1 MPTITYPLDITGVS
15 PLNLVTDEQ
24 HAVTEANFWNYNFI
38 VPHCAP
44 FFITNLKVRHYNLT
58 EVVELVEGIDYFPT
72 LQYIGATRSIGRVLY
87 GAITLNRTI
96 TSGIVSIDYQT
107 LGGEWIA
114 NRDIVLRNLAE
125 IVYNPRLTVWETV
138 TDKQAVFPPMDHEQD
153 LDTLYG
159 LKELIDSILGVGNVI
174 VENRDQLGI
183 VKHLTNYDNPHKV
196 SKEQLGI
203 PRIGN
208 WGMAT
213 NEQIDEHIDT
223 ESLINPST
231 LHYALSSYRS
241 GINDINERLNLLTTQ
256 LNNHTLD
263 SDAHGLAI
271 VRQSIVETQG
281 ELQAFKLAISQT
293 LYTLSQSINS
303 HISDIEN
310 PHDVTKAQIGLNLV
324 ENIALA
330 SDDEVSNRERINKHV
345 TLKQLIALLESW
357 GGFAPTTDYAITATT
372 TIAYEGDSVYC
383 SVLAPNSPDGEV
395 VYWFIG
401 HITTNDA
408 DFVGVSGS
416 ATIINGQAAVEV
428 IPLIDPNNES
438 DEYFTVKLRKDSPTG
453 DVVATTSTI
462 RLSNTSSTATYQV
475 VPFTTLIGRGES
487 TPVSITTTE
496 IPNGTLIYWT
506 IEHLSTLSSDF
517 VRNTGVVQ
525 IVSNSAGF
533 TLETV
538 ASTVSRLRE
547 SFRIQLRLGSISG
560 TILATSDV
568 LSLKETVTWFTLRSG
583 HGVMD
588 ATIPITVDS
597 VLIRSYKDSLPRRTI
612 RKVVLPQE
620 YDLFLARSHC
630 TPNDPN
636 VALRP
641 GPFYVL
647 MWKNSLPRRVIR

>member
-1 MPTITYPLDITGVS
+1 MSTITYPLDITGVS

-58 EVVELVEGIDYFPT
+58 EVVELKEGIDYFTT

-96 TSGIVSIDYQT
+96 TSGIISIDYQT
-107 LGGEWIA
+107 LGGEWVA

-159 LKELIDSILGVGNVI
+159 LKELIDSILGIGNVI

-183 VKHLTNYDNPHKV
+183 VKHLTNYDNPHRVTKD
-196 SKEQLGI
+196 QLGI

-213 NEQIDEHIDT
+213 LEQIDEHIDT

-231 LHYALSSYRS
+231 LHYALAQYRS
-241 GINDINERLNLLTTQ
+241 GIDDINQRLNLLKSQ
-256 LNNHTLD
+256 IDNHILNN
-263 SDAHGLAI
+263 DAHGLAI
-271 VRQSIVETQG
+271 VRESIIALND
-281 ELQAFKLAISQT
+281 ELQAFKIAINQT
-293 LYTLSQSINS
+293 LYALSQSVTS
-303 HISDIEN
+303 HINDVDN
-310 PHDVTKAQIGLNLV
+310 PHTVTKAQVGLNLV
-324 ENIALA
+324 ENIGLA
-330 SDDEVSNRERINKHV
+330 SDDEVSNRERIDKHI

-357 GGFAPTTDYAITATT
+357 GGFAPTTDYSITATNT
-372 TIAYEGDSVYC
+372 VVYEGDNVYC
-383 SVLAPNSPDGEV
+383 NVLAPNSPDGET

-408 DFVGVSGS
+408 DFVEVNGS
-416 ATIINGQAAVEV
+416 RTIINGQAAIEV
-428 IPLIDPNNES
+428 SPLIDPDNER

-453 DVVATTSTI
+453 DVVASTTSI
-462 RLSNTSSTATYQV
+462 RLSNTSSTATYLV
-475 VPFTTLIGRGES
+475 NVFNTKITRGES
-487 TPVSITTTE
+487 TPVNITTTE

-506 IEHLSTLSSDF
+506 IEHLSTVNSDF
-517 VRNTGVVQ
+517 VKNTGVVQ
-525 IVSNSAGF
+525 IVDNSAGF
-533 TLETV
+533 TLQTIS
-538 ASTVSRLRE
+538 STTTRMRE

-560 TILATSDV
+560 TILASSEV
-568 LSLKETVTWFTLRSG
+568 LTLKETVTWFTLFSG
-583 HGVMD
+583 YGVAD
-588 ATIPITVDS
+588 ITIPITVEG
-597 VLIRSYKDSLPRRTI
+597 LMIRGYKDSLPRRKLG
-612 RKVVLPQE
+612 KVTLTQE
-620 YDLFLARSHC
+620 YDLFLARSNNI
-630 TPNDPN
+630 PNNPN

-641 GPFYVL
+641 MSYQVL
-647 MWKNSLPRRVIR
+647 MWRDSLPSRVIR